1 MERPTRAV
9 TRSLAAY
16 LSARP
21 VRGEPP
27 EISHAAWKMAAADNR
42 VAPAVKALG
51 SKRVGAV
58 TVADF
63 LAPVA

>member
-1 MERPTRAV
+1 
-9 TRSLAAY
+9 
-16 LSARP
+16 
-21 VRGEPP
+21 VRGEPS

-58 TVADF
+58 TVGDS
-63 LAPVA
+63 LASIA

>member
-1 MERPTRAV
+1 
-9 TRSLAAY
+9 
-16 LSARP
+16 

-58 TVADF
+58 TVADS
-63 LAPVA
+63 LASIA